1 MDNINEEME
10 VYIEMTKA
18 EMEKQLQ
25 EQQEIIDR
33 QRKRVKTQNE
43 KAKENWDTVSCR
55 LPKGTR
61 KRITDKGLTVNG
73 FINSLV
79 LEELDRL
86 EKA

>member
-1 MDNINEEME
+1 
-10 VYIEMTKA
+10 MTKA
-18 EMEKQLQ
+18 ELEKQLE
-25 EQQEIIDR
+25 EQQKIIDK
-33 QRKRVKTQNE
+33 QRKRVKSQNE

-79 LEELDRL
+79 LAEL
-86 EKA
+86 EKMEK

>member
-1 MDNINEEME
+1 MEM
-10 VYIEMTKA
+10 IKA

-33 QRKRVKTQNE
+33 QRRRVKTQNE
-43 KAKENWDTVSCR
+43 RAKENWDTVSCR
-55 LPKGTR
+55 LPKGTK

-79 LEELDRL
+79 LEELDKL
-86 EKA
+86 EKV

>member
-1 MDNINEEME
+1 
-10 VYIEMTKA
+10 MTKA

-33 QRKRVKTQNE
+33 QRKRVKDQNE
-43 KAKENWDTVSCR
+43 KAKEKWDTVSCR
-55 LPKGTR
+55 LPSGTK
-61 KRITDKGLTVNG
+61 KRITEKGLSVNG

-86 EKA
+86 EKCK

>member
-1 MDNINEEME
+1 
-10 VYIEMTKA
+10 MTKA

-25 EQQEIIDR
+25 EQQKIIDK

-55 LPKGTR
+55 LPKGT
-61 KRITDKGLTVNG
+61 KERITEKGLSING

-79 LEELDRL
+79 LEELERL
-86 EKA
+86 EKV